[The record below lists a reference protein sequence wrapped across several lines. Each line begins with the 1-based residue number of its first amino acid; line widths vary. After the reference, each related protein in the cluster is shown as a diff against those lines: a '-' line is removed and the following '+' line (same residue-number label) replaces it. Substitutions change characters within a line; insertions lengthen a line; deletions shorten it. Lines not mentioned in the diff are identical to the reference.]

1 MTNQFTTTEP
11 LVLSVSDPAFQPEP
25 LFYGIYVC
33 VLARYRRNTELRQ
46 NGALFSKSVSR
57 EGMWSQVST
66 WKKHS
71 RISALQDKA
80 TVTQERPWVSGV
92 TGPRLG
98 EEERGG
104 VGHRESGLGSLMLHP
119 HRCAAECQDP
129 FTTVPEISF
138 TPRPSHRLHR
148 SLDESFKLPF
158 QDSFQITA
166 QC

>member
-1 MTNQFTTTEP
+1 MTNQFTSTEP

-33 VLARYRRNTELRQ
+33 VLARYRRNTDLRQ

-71 RISALQDKA
+71 RIPALQDKA

-104 VGHRESGLGSLMLHP
+104 VGHRVRPWITHVAAPPLCGRMSGSLH
-119 HRCAAECQDP
+119 HGARNIFHA
-129 FTTVPEISF
+129 TTFP
-138 TPRPSHRLHR
+138 
-148 SLDESFKLPF
+148 
-158 QDSFQITA
+158 
-166 QC
+166 

>member
-98 EEERGG
+98 EEEAGRGRPQRVRPWITHVAPPPLRG
-104 VGHRESGLGSLMLHP
+104 RMSGPLH
-119 HRCAAECQDP
+119 HCARNIFHA
-129 FTTVPEISF
+129 TTFP
-138 TPRPSHRLHR
+138 
-148 SLDESFKLPF
+148 
-158 QDSFQITA
+158 
-166 QC
+166 